1 LTCNADGSEKLPIWF
16 IGKAAQP
23 RCFKADRIKD
33 LRALGGVWRY
43 NQKAWMNS
51 VIFKEFLLDFDRK
64 MEGRSVLLLMD
75 NFSAHELAVEELLE
89 AKLLRNTK
97 VMW

>member
-1 LTCNADGSEKLPIWF
+1 
-16 IGKAAQP
+16 
-23 RCFKADRIKD
+23 
-33 LRALGGVWRY
+33 
-43 NQKAWMNS
+43 MNS
-51 VIFKEFLLDFDRK
+51 VIFKEFLLDFDKK

-75 NFSAHELAVEELLE
+75 NFSAHELAVEELLK